1 MSVSKKN
8 HAASGRVAAYLG
20 IVLVAG
26 GLLTGVTSFSP
37 VAEQIATDIHLTP
50 VTYGLLGTLSPII
63 FGIVGLLTPFVARR
77 LSLEWTILAAAAFM
91 ALGQLLRAFAGEAI
105 GFFGFSIVA
114 MLGIGAANMLLPPLI
129 KRFFPDRVV
138 NVSTAYSVL
147 LVASSVYPPLFA
159 VPLAQAI
166 GWRGSIGVW
175 CVVEFV
181 AIIPWIAVIL
191 RHRKNADALP
201 ADQAPAGLTAAVW
214 RHRASWSLMAGY
226 AVGVFN
232 FYIVVAW
239 LPTILME
246 TANVDAA
253 TAGILLSVYSGLGI
267 VTGFIVPRLLHAME
281 NIGLIFVGIIVFT
294 AVGYFG
300 LLLAPTT
307 VTWLWVL
314 LAGVGP
320 TLFTTVLVGLNY
332 RSQTPAGAVALGGM
346 VTAGGYIIGA
356 AGPLVVGALRAQNVA
371 WSVTWWML
379 ILSLIVGVI
388 AGLGLR
394 RHVNVD
400 ANLG

>member
-1 MSVSKKN
+1 MSSSAQSQAK
-8 HAASGRVAAYLG
+8 AGRVAAYLG
-20 IVLVAG
+20 IVLAAA

-37 VAEQIATDIHLTP
+37 IAEQIATDIHLTP
-50 VTYGLLGTLSPII
+50 VTYGLLGTLSPIV
-63 FGIVGLLTPFVARR
+63 FGVVGLVTPLVSRL
-77 LSLEWTILAAAAFM
+77 LSLEWTILIAAALM
-91 ALGQLLRAFAGEAI
+91 ALGQLFRAFAGEAI

-138 NVSTAYSVL
+138 TVSTAYSVL

-166 GWRGSIGVW
+166 GWRGSVGVW
-175 CVVEFV
+175 CLVEFV
-181 AIIPWIAVIL
+181 AILPWLAVIVGK
-191 RHRKNADALP
+191 RKNSDAIP
-201 ADQAPAGLTAAVW
+201 DAQPPAGLTAAVW
-214 RHRASWSLMAGY
+214 KHRASWSLMAGY

-246 TANVDAA
+246 TAKVDAA

-281 NIGLIFVGIIVFT
+281 NIGLIFVGIVAFT
-294 AVGYFG
+294 AIGYLG
-300 LLLAPTT
+300 LLLAPMS

-332 RSQTPAGAVALGGM
+332 RSHTPAGAVALGGM

-356 AGPLVVGALRAQNVA
+356 AGPLIVGALRAQNVTWA
-371 WSVTWWML
+371 VTWWML
-379 ILSLIVGVI
+379 ILSLIVAVV

-400 ANLG
+400 A

>member
-1 MSVSKKN
+1 MSASVQN
-8 HAASGRVAAYLG
+8 HAGAGRTAAYLG
-20 IVLVAG
+20 IVLVAA
-26 GLLTGVTSFSP
+26 GLLTGATSFSP

-63 FGIVGLLTPFVARR
+63 FGVVGLLTPAVARR
-77 LSLEWTILAAAAFM
+77 LSLEWTILIAAALM
-91 ALGQLLRAFAGEAI
+91 ALGQLLRAFAGDAI

-138 NVSTAYSVL
+138 SVSTAYSVL

-159 VPLAQAI
+159 VPLAQAL
-166 GWRGSIGVW
+166 GWRATIGLW
-175 CVVEFV
+175 CVIEFV
-181 AIIPWIAVIL
+181 AIIPWLAVIL
-191 RHRKNADALP
+191 RNRKITDAR
-201 ADQAPAGLTAAVW
+201 ASEHAPAGLTAKVW
-214 RHRASWSLMAGY
+214 KHSASWSLMAGY

-239 LPTILME
+239 LPTILVE
-246 TANVDAA
+246 TAGVDPLV
-253 TAGILLSVYSGLGI
+253 AGVLLSVYSGLGI
-267 VTGFIVPRLLHAME
+267 VTGFIVPRLLNAMQ
-281 NIGLIFVGIIVFT
+281 NIGIIFTGIVVIT

-300 LLLAPTT
+300 LLLAPTAI
-307 VTWLWVL
+307 TWLWVL
-314 LAGVGP
+314 LAGIGP

-332 RSQTPAGAVALGGM
+332 RSHTPAGAVALGGM

-356 AGPLVVGALRAQNVA
+356 AGPLIVGALRAQGVA

-379 ILSLIVGVI
+379 ILSLIVAVL

-400 ANLG
+400 E

>member
-1 MSVSKKN
+1 MSASTQN
-8 HAASGRVAAYLG
+8 HAGAGRTAAYFG
-20 IVLVAG
+20 IVLVAA

-63 FGIVGLLTPFVARR
+63 FGVVGLLTPAVARR
-77 LSLEWTILAAAAFM
+77 LSLEWTILIAAALM
-91 ALGQLLRAFAGEAI
+91 ALGQLLRAFAGDAI

-138 NVSTAYSVL
+138 SVSTAYSVL

-159 VPLAQAI
+159 VPLAQAL
-166 GWRGSIGVW
+166 GWRATIGLW
-175 CVVEFV
+175 CVIEFV
-181 AIIPWIAVIL
+181 AIIPWLAVIL
-191 RHRKNADALP
+191 RNRKITDAR
-201 ADQAPAGLTAAVW
+201 ASEHAPAGLTAKVW
-214 RHRASWSLMAGY
+214 KHSASWSLMAGY

-239 LPTILME
+239 LPTILVE
-246 TANVDAA
+246 TAGVDPLV
-253 TAGILLSVYSGLGI
+253 AGVLLSVYSGLGI
-267 VTGFIVPRLLHAME
+267 VTGFIVPRLLNAMQ
-281 NIGLIFVGIIVFT
+281 NIGIIFTGIVVIT

-300 LLLAPTT
+300 LLLAPTA

-314 LAGVGP
+314 LAGIGP

-332 RSQTPAGAVALGGM
+332 RSHTPAGAVALGGM

-356 AGPLVVGALRAQNVA
+356 AGPLIVGALRAQGVA

-379 ILSLIVGVI
+379 ILSLIVAVL

-400 ANLG
+400 E